1 MDTLKQINCEVAACK
16 DCILSD
22 TRTNTVPGEG
32 PENADIMIIG
42 EAPGFN
48 EDKEGRPFIGA
59 AGRLLSELLANAGF
73 TRGDVYI
80 TNTVKCRPP
89 DNRNPLPFE
98 MDQCKKYLERQVEL
112 INPEIIITLGRFSF
126 NRFFPDETIGAS
138 RGKLMTQGDQKFYP
152 MYHPAAAL
160 RQDRFKKLLEE
171 DMMNLRSL
179 LKDISI
185 STASTSSKEESMN
198 GGEQLSMF

>member
-1 MDTLKQINCEVAACK
+1 MDTLKQINCEVAACR

-32 PENADIMIIG
+32 PKDADIMIVG

-48 EDKEGRPFIGA
+48 EDREGRPFIGA
-59 AGRLLSELLANAGF
+59 AGRLLSELLKNAEL
-73 TRGDVYI
+73 TRNDVYI
-80 TNTVKCRPP
+80 TNTIKCRPP
-89 DNRNPLPFE
+89 DNRDPLPFE
-98 MDQCKKYLERQVEL
+98 MDQCKKYLERQIEL

-126 NRFFPDETIGAS
+126 NRFFPDEAIGDS
-138 RGKLMTQGDQKFYP
+138 RGKLRKREDKMFYP

-160 RQDRFKKLLEE
+160 RQDRFRKLIEE
-171 DMMNLRSL
+171 DMVNLVAV

-185 STASTSSKEESMN
+185 SRTFTPSTEESKN
-198 GGEQLSMF
+198 AGEQLSMF